1 MSRLSLSP
9 LNDVLPATHF
19 FVPGLALPL
28 ALSDLSLQ
36 PRYGCKGPGA
46 AAWLKSMGLPV
57 PALPNSA
64 IALEEGGCVLRL
76 GLTEFLVE
84 AQARTVEVLSCS
96 PRVAGVYP
104 VLRQDLC
111 LCLSGRR
118 VPELLLQTCSF
129 NFAAL
134 DLAQAPVVL
143 TSMVGVAV
151 TVLPGERHGVPD
163 YRIWCDG
170 SFGIYLWQTLSAIAI
185 ELGGGPV
192 RSGFESI

>member
-1 MSRLSLSP
+1 MSTLQLSP
-9 LNDVLPATHF
+9 LDDVLNTAT
-19 FVPGLALPL
+19 FVAPGMGLPVALV
-28 ALSDLSLQ
+28 DVSLR

-46 AAWLKSMGLPV
+46 ATWLQSMGLPV

-64 IALEEGGCVLRL
+64 VALAGDGHVLRL
-76 GLTEFLVE
+76 GMTEFLVE
-84 AQARTVEVLSCS
+84 APAQTVQTLSCT
-96 PRVAGVYP
+96 PRSAGVYP

-111 LCLSGRR
+111 LHMTGRR
-118 VPELLLQTCSF
+118 LPQLLLQTCSF

-134 DLAQAPVVL
+134 DLTQAPVVL

-151 TVLPGERHGVPD
+151 TILPGERNGVPD

-170 SFGIYLWQTLSAIAI
+170 SFGIYLWHTLSSIAV

-192 RSGFESI
+192 RASFE